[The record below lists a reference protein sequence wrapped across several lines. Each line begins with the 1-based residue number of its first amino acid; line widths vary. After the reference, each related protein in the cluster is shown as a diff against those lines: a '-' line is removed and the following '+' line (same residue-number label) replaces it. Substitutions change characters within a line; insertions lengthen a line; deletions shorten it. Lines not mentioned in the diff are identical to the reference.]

1 MKKFLLS
8 TALFSAFTMMAEPPQ
23 ASFYLSGFN
32 GETEATVSNTL
43 TYVPGNAEDED
54 EGIYRYV
61 NNEFEITECVAGF
74 LVIGADGLRL
84 GYDKDNDFSF
94 DNMVNDRTTMMSLCD
109 GGPAVNCQLSPGSYK
124 VILASMQL
132 EEGSPMTWSI
142 MFQKLGGEE
151 DLTYHLLGL
160 NDNSE
165 PTQGNCLLK
174 QAVEEDG
181 ETVVMYTYPRFLVE
195 SCANGFYVGTAD
207 NPKLFGLDQAF
218 AEMTPSVSDESPMAF
233 MAEGGN
239 AVGCTLKPGYY
250 SVNFSPAGTTNMI
263 AFQYC
268 EDQTA
273 ADASTYYLL
282 GFNGVTTADD
292 SMKFTRIVTE
302 SEDEETGEMVE
313 AYEYVIDK
321 LHISSCPEGFTVG
334 TADGGFSY
342 GVSFEFATMLGD
354 AVTSNNPTGIL
365 GIYGEPYGFELPEG
379 DYTVSFFCNGDTGMV
394 SFLPYEDS
402 GVDSIVGEG
411 SEGSPVYYN
420 LQGVRIANPGKGVF
434 IKKTGT
440 KVEKVLL

>member
-1 MKKFLLS
+1 
-8 TALFSAFTMMAEPPQ
+8 
-23 ASFYLSGFN
+23 
-32 GETEATVSNTL
+32 
-43 TYVPGNAEDED
+43 
-54 EGIYRYV
+54 
-61 NNEFEITECVAGF
+61 
-74 LVIGADGLRL
+74 
-84 GYDKDNDFSF
+84 
-94 DNMVNDRTTMMSLCD
+94 
-109 GGPAVNCQLSPGSYK
+109 
-124 VILASMQL
+124 
-132 EEGSPMTWSI
+132 
-142 MFQKLGGEE
+142 
-151 DLTYHLLGL
+151 
-160 NDNSE
+160 
-165 PTQGNCLLK
+165 
-174 QAVEEDG
+174 
-181 ETVVMYTYPRFLVE
+181 
-195 SCANGFYVGTAD
+195 
-207 NPKLFGLDQAF
+207 
-218 AEMTPSVSDESPMAF
+218 
-233 MAEGGN
+233 
-239 AVGCTLKPGYY
+239 
-250 SVNFSPAGTTNMI
+250 MI

-268 EDQTA
+268 EDRTA

-434 IKKTGT
+434 IKKT
-440 KVEKVLL
+440 